1 MFRLFLRKKLLAG
14 DAAVADSKAD
24 AAKAPK
30 RDRRVFARFNVDHKH
45 LTLMNEQDILLV
57 REISAKGFST
67 EVSARGFA
75 RLTSGD
81 VYEARIRYLGDI
93 YDLNAKVVWKHDNF
107 VGFEIVKA
115 SRETLLFIK
124 RLLRPIEIASSLQP
138 VDAAFM
144 HDGGGGKQWFHG
156 DDDTDLYVWTD
167 AEKDHEITAW
177 QLASGETYVEWN
189 QTLGLT
195 TGSLAAA
202 KGRESLLGANIQGP
216 THQKDTKPD
225 STKRQFAVDV
235 IMALQFPVRDDLIET
250 FLA

>member
-14 DAAVADSKAD
+14 DGIADTKAEGI
-24 AAKAPK
+24 KAPK

-57 REISAKGFST
+57 REISAKGFSS
-67 EVSARGFA
+67 EVSPRGFS
-75 RLTSGD
+75 RLTIGD

-115 SRETLLFIK
+115 SRDTLLFIK
-124 RLLRPIEIASSLQP
+124 RLLKPIEIAWSLQP
-138 VDAAFM
+138 VEAAFM
-144 HDGGGGKQWFHG
+144 HDNTSGKQWFHG
-156 DDDTDLYVWTD
+156 DEDTDLYVWTD
-167 AEKDHEITAW
+167 EEKHEITAW

-189 QTLGLT
+189 TSLGLI
-195 TGSLAAA
+195 TGSLVAA
-202 KGRESLLGANIQGP
+202 KGRESAMGANLLGP
-216 THQKDTKPD
+216 THTQDPKPD
-225 STKRQFAVDV
+225 GGKRQFAVDV
-235 IMALQFPVRDDLIET
+235 IMALQYPVRDDLIET